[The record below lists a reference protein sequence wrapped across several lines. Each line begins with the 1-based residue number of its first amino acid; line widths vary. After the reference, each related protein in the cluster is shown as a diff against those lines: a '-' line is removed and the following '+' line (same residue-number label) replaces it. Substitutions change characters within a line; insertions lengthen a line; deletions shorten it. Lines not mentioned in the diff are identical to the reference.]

1 MNYNRKRT
9 ETFETDI
16 SSRSDSLND
25 DDDFMLHLTQ
35 DDNLKIDEDIT
46 RKIENFI
53 TVWNLVKAE
62 TFAFKFT
69 EL

>member
-1 MNYNRKRT
+1 MNNNKKRT

-53 TVWNLVKAE
+53 TV
-62 TFAFKFT
+62 
-69 EL
+69 